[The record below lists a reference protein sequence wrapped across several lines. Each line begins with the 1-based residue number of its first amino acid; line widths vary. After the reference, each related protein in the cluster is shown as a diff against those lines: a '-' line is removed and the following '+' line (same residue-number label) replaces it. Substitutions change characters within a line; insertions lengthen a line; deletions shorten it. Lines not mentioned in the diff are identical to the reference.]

1 MSLDSR
7 QRKSVEKEFTL
18 RTLAKVKLN
27 INKKAEV
34 KAQIDNTMRKDVS
47 QYAQATD
54 GMTAHANA
62 IYNK

>member
-7 QRKSVEKEFTL
+7 QQKSVEKEFTL

-34 KAQIDNTMRKDVS
+34 KAQIDNYERE
-47 QYAQATD
+47 
-54 GMTAHANA
+54 N
-62 IYNK
+62 I